1 MRKQPV
7 TISIAPS
14 RLSRL
19 LAAVLAGG
27 VVALAAR
34 YGPPWLA
41 LLATP
46 ALAAGLWREWRRA
59 DTWQLRWVPGPG
71 RGWQQYRAGR
81 WETVRVMS
89 FYLGPWLLGVRV
101 GGRRCWVWP
110 DSTDARQRWQLRRL
124 LLWAPDQA

>member
-19 LAAVLAGG
+19 LAAVLAGA
-27 VVALAAR
+27 VVTLAAC

-41 LLATP
+41 LLAAP
-46 ALAAGLWREWRRA
+46 GLAAGLWLEWRRA
-59 DTWQLRWVPGPG
+59 DARQLRWVPGPG
-71 RGWQQYRAGR
+71 RGWQQYRAGH
-81 WETVRVMS
+81 WETVRVAS
-89 FYLGPWLLGVRV
+89 FYLGPWLLGVRI